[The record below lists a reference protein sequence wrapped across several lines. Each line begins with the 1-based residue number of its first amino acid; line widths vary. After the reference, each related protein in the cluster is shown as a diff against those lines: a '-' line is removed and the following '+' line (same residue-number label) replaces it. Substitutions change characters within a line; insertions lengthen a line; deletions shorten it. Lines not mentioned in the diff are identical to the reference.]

1 MTRERFFDA
10 LDAIDI
16 DIVEDFV
23 LTDNALEKRS
33 EHKKPKYLKW
43 TALAAC
49 LVLVVCFVP
58 FIKNIFTPSHV
69 SSPVT
74 VRYDS
79 FEELSVVLPYNN
91 FYKALD
97 SENANTVSIGM
108 SYASDK
114 DGNAITTQPLQLK
127 IRQTYECEN
136 YTDTVDFYIIFGKT
150 DVNES
155 YIAGYEEQGLTKE
168 INGITVHYSMIDDG
182 AKHAQGKFIYE
193 GNLYV
198 VDVLSGG
205 SEYVLDEYLYKVI
218 YTTLYEDSD
227 LEDSY
232 IALELEDYNCPHP
245 FLMRHHDDIKIME
258 NVSGDSVPREITV
271 MLYGEEV
278 LLHYDQNSNR
288 YASGRIL
295 DHYENDDA
303 TVTTW
308 VIRGTDNYMGFLN
321 MLMPKDTS
329 VKKTRDEC
337 FLIAQNYLSRY
348 TDDVD
353 SYVLTKEDE
362 VFLDKNS
369 NGYSIH
375 NYDFTFRRKI
385 GDTFVEDEF
394 IISVEENG
402 DIFHIDGTNTGT
414 LEGVVADD
422 IPNAD
427 TARPYALQ
435 KLKAVCNDMW
445 EYSYTFKEKNIRV
458 EAIEG
463 GIVALTYTFDV
474 TFTPREEGK
483 QEFGDLIRIV
493 VYKKQQ

>member
-58 FIKNIFTPSHV
+58 FIKNIFTPSHG

-74 VRYDS
+74 VRYSS

-168 INGITVHYSMIDDG
+168 INGVTVHYSMIDDG

-205 SEYVLDEYLYKVI
+205 SEYALDVYLEKVLGDWLPDDFYVKFVIDETYYCYVYNTDLKRVMINDSVRLFDVDRETLEKIYKKASECNMLEYEHSVRNKMNKSTESV
-218 YTTLYEDSD
+218 YRVTLYAHGRQYVSTAYGFLAWDEEFYKTDSD
-227 LEDSY
+227 FASFVDFMKE
-232 IALELEDYNCPHP
+232 
-245 FLMRHHDDIKIME
+245 IM
-258 NVSGDSVPREITV
+258 
-271 MLYGEEV
+271 
-278 LLHYDQNSNR
+278 
-288 YASGRIL
+288 
-295 DHYENDDA
+295 
-303 TVTTW
+303 
-308 VIRGTDNYMGFLN
+308 
-321 MLMPKDTS
+321 
-329 VKKTRDEC
+329 
-337 FLIAQNYLSRY
+337 
-348 TDDVD
+348 
-353 SYVLTKEDE
+353 
-362 VFLDKNS
+362 
-369 NGYSIH
+369 YS
-375 NYDFTFRRKI
+375 TP
-385 GDTFVEDEF
+385 EF
-394 IISVEENG
+394 IRL
-402 DIFHIDGTNTGT
+402 D
-414 LEGVVADD
+414 
-422 IPNAD
+422 PNA
-427 TARPYALQ
+427 PH
-435 KLKAVCNDMW
+435 
-445 EYSYTFKEKNIRV
+445 F
-458 EAIEG
+458 
-463 GIVALTYTFDV
+463 
-474 TFTPREEGK
+474 
-483 QEFGDLIRIV
+483 
-493 VYKKQQ
+493 